1 MPHSRPRRAGE
12 MWTCP
17 PHSTSAFERPS
28 DRKSCSGPGLADACA
43 RHRHLSREAFS
54 DGSSATSDAGR
65 ARSDGPVTAVTVSD
79 HSSGSQPWQ
88 CQAQIRSVIVVAI
101 TIVVIWQERMGP
113 NYAGPWRRRRGPWAH
128 AQPPTPDTHTPAR
141 SKPYWNLVSRT
152 VAKSRQKSK
161 GLVVPD
167 VAASTLD
174 QPSRTPAT
182 VHEATTCAHTYERY
196 DRTPIRSE
204 VLGRVRSFGRTTLF
218 RTVVRTKDIESRWHA
233 DEHRFVGKT
242 FSSTLA
248 SERGSC

>member
-141 SKPYWNLVSRT
+141 SKPYWNLGTHVCSYSTDRNRTETRSCMHLRT
-152 VAKSRQKSK
+152 VPYSISHGGEEQTEKQRARR
-161 GLVVPD
+161 
-167 VAASTLD
+167 A
-174 QPSRTPAT
+174 R
-182 VHEATTCAHTYERY
+182 
-196 DRTPIRSE
+196 
-204 VLGRVRSFGRTTLF
+204 
-218 RTVVRTKDIESRWHA
+218 
-233 DEHRFVGKT
+233 
-242 FSSTLA
+242 
-248 SERGSC
+248 RGSVDAGPAVEDPRHRSRSHHLCAYVREIR